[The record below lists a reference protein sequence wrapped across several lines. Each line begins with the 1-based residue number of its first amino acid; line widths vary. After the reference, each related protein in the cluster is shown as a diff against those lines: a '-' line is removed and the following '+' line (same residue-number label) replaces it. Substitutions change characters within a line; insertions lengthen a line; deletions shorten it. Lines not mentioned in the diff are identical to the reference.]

1 MLKRHN
7 IVLNMVLLVLALC
20 VVFFAYMPICSYA
33 EDESGYGEELDWGYA
48 NADKGVKWTQYKDGD
63 VVTLVLELTEDIGQ
77 SSNDDEVKAIR
88 QLLGQDASTS
98 KKSALRRNTTKI
110 VVKEG
115 ITGIGWKALYNDT
128 SDQPTYDSS
137 DGYSVDRDQTG
148 VFQEFNNLTEVVPCS
163 SIKRI
168 GWSAFRKCS
177 KLESFDFTK
186 CTNLEEIMT
195 QAFNP
200 CGLKVA
206 DLSRC
211 SKLKTIRTS
220 AFKDC
225 DQLESVDLPD
235 SLKVIGSTAFN
246 GSGMKSITIPGSV
259 TEIYNKAFLECGSLE
274 TVVFEESDSTETD
287 IYNEAFRK
295 SGVKTVTFS
304 KNVVRIRRQAF
315 EDCVDLERVKFTDAS
330 SLGADLWL
338 EQKAFNNDTK
348 LAEVIDEATKRL
360 AFTKPGAEELFSID
374 YNNNVFANTALLE
387 NIVDLEISVKDK
399 TSDYNGETQTGYGLT
414 DTAHVTATGL
424 VSPDE
429 LTGAGYTPSSG
440 KYKGSYG
447 DGIFNKDQLKVK
459 RNEYFTT
466 VNYNVG
472 TLTPGD
478 LTINAVDLTITV
490 IDQEYTYNGSEQGE
504 DNETYSDGSKVDAQL
519 RGNDAITSIKLDGHE
534 KNFGVYADKIVASDA
549 AIGDNG
555 AATESYNI
563 IYVPGDLMINK
574 ASLTI
579 TAKDQEYPYNGS
591 EQGEDNETYSDGSKV
606 DASGLQGSDSIT
618 SIKLNGQ
625 EKNAGEYTGKIV
637 ASDAAI
643 GTATGNYNISY
654 APGKLTIK
662 QADLT
667 ITMADRTLPY
677 SGQTQYGWART
688 DAGKETVTG
697 LVHNETVTI
706 TYSAS
711 SGKTAGTYTNGAYTE
726 SSLQIKD
733 GDTDVTENYNL
744 TSATAGKLTIEKDE
758 KELKVE
764 SASKDWDYDAGTH
777 TYKVYTV
784 TYGTKKI
791 VGTEGQ
797 TVFTLSTGDKVTVTP
812 TGKGASGVKNVSDS
826 GANSFTWTVENE
838 GSYTKGTDKVG
849 TLTINKAPLTIT
861 TPSGTKVYD
870 GTPIT
875 RPNGTVTGL
884 VNGETATVTGTGSQT
899 AVGSSQNGY
908 KIVWGSAKE
917 ANYEIVSEN
926 LGTLTVTAAPG
937 GGGNDGNAAA
947 PATGGGTITP
957 GTPEG
962 EAIDDEPVPAADTPE
977 EPQVIDDP
985 DVPLADNGGWALV
998 NLLCMLATAVLFVL
1012 MLVRSI
1018 RKRQEGERA
1027 GIIYVIAGLAVAVF
1041 SALIFFMTED
1051 MKLPMIMTDKWTLLM
1066 AVILAVQLA
1075 VAFLFRVRTADED
1088 EEE

>member
-1 MLKRHN
+1 MLKRQN
-7 IVLNMVLLVLALC
+7 MVLNMVILVLALC

-33 EDESGYGEELDWGYA
+33 EDDSGYGTELDWGYA
-48 NADKGVKWTQYKDGD
+48 NADKGVKWTQYQDGN
-63 VVTLVLELTEDIGQ
+63 VVTLVLELTDIGQ
-77 SSNDDEVKAIR
+77 SSNDDAVKAIR

-98 KKSALRRNTTKI
+98 KKSALRGNTTKI

-115 ITGIGWKALYNDT
+115 ITGIGWKAIRNNDN
-128 SDQPTYDSS
+128 DPKYDSS
-137 DGYSVDRDQTG
+137 YYNDNTQNTETD
-148 VFQEFNNLTEVVPCS
+148 VFASFTKLKKVEPCS

-168 GWSAFRKCS
+168 GWSAFRKCD

-200 CGLKVA
+200 CGLKEA

-225 DQLESVDLPD
+225 NQLESVDFPD
-235 SLKVIGSTAFN
+235 SLKEIGSTAFN
-246 GSGMKSITIPGSV
+246 GSGLKSVTIPGSV
-259 TEIYNKAFLECGSLE
+259 TDIYDKAFNNCKSLE
-274 TVVFEESDSTETD
+274 TVVFDESDTTETD
-287 IYNEAFRK
+287 IHNDAFQY
-295 SGVKTVTFS
+295 SGVRTVTFS
-304 KNVVRIRRQAF
+304 KNVVRIRRKAF
-315 EDCVDLERVKFTDAS
+315 ENCLDLETVKFMDAS
-330 SLGADLWL
+330 SLGADFWL
-338 EQKAFNNDTK
+338 EQNAFHNDTK
-348 LAEVIDEATKRL
+348 LAEVIDEKTKRL
-360 AFTKPGAEELFSID
+360 AFTKPAVKDLFSIN

-387 NIVDLEISVKDK
+387 NKVDLGIEVGDK
-399 TSDYNGETQTGYGLT
+399 TSDYNGETQNGYGLT
-414 DTAHVTATGL
+414 DTEHVTATGL
-424 VSPDE
+424 VDPDK

-447 DGIFNKDQLKVK
+447 DGVFNKDQLEVK

-466 VNYNVG
+466 DNYNVG

-504 DNETYSDGSKVDAQL
+504 DNKTYSDGSKVDAQL

-534 KNFGVYADKIVASDA
+534 KNFGVYTDKIIASDA
-549 AIGDNG
+549 AIGENG
-555 AATESYNI
+555 AATDSYNI
-563 IYVPGDLMINK
+563 SYVPGDLTIKK
-574 ASLTI
+574 ANLTI
-579 TAKDQEYPYNGS
+579 TAKDQEYTYNGS
-591 EQGEDNETYSDGSKV
+591 EQGEDNKTYSDGSKV
-606 DASGLQGSDSIT
+606 DVSGLKGSDSIT

-654 APGKLTIK
+654 APGKLTINA
-662 QADLT
+662 ADLT
-667 ITMADRTLPY
+667 ISMADRTLPY

-706 TYSAS
+706 TYSPS

-744 TSATAGKLTIEKDE
+744 KSATAGKLTIEKDE

-812 TGKGASGVKNVSDS
+812 TGKGATGVKNVSDS
-826 GANSFTWTVENE
+826 GANCFTWTVENE

-998 NLLCMLATAVLFVL
+998 NLLCMLGTAGLFAA
-1012 MLVRSI
+1012 MLARFI
-1018 RKRQEGERA
+1018 KKRQEGEYA
-1027 GIIYVIAGLAVAVF
+1027 GTIFVIVGLAVAVF
-1041 SALIFFMTED
+1041 AALIFFMTED

>member
-1 MLKRHN
+1 
-7 IVLNMVLLVLALC
+7 
-20 VVFFAYMPICSYA
+20 
-33 EDESGYGEELDWGYA
+33 
-48 NADKGVKWTQYKDGD
+48 
-63 VVTLVLELTEDIGQ
+63 
-77 SSNDDEVKAIR
+77 
-88 QLLGQDASTS
+88 
-98 KKSALRRNTTKI
+98 
-110 VVKEG
+110 
-115 ITGIGWKALYNDT
+115 
-128 SDQPTYDSS
+128 
-137 DGYSVDRDQTG
+137 
-148 VFQEFNNLTEVVPCS
+148 
-163 SIKRI
+163 
-168 GWSAFRKCS
+168 
-177 KLESFDFTK
+177 
-186 CTNLEEIMT
+186 
-195 QAFNP
+195 
-200 CGLKVA
+200 
-206 DLSRC
+206 
-211 SKLKTIRTS
+211 
-220 AFKDC
+220 
-225 DQLESVDLPD
+225 
-235 SLKVIGSTAFN
+235 
-246 GSGMKSITIPGSV
+246 
-259 TEIYNKAFLECGSLE
+259 
-274 TVVFEESDSTETD
+274 
-287 IYNEAFRK
+287 
-295 SGVKTVTFS
+295 
-304 KNVVRIRRQAF
+304 
-315 EDCVDLERVKFTDAS
+315 
-330 SLGADLWL
+330 
-338 EQKAFNNDTK
+338 
-348 LAEVIDEATKRL
+348 
-360 AFTKPGAEELFSID
+360 
-374 YNNNVFANTALLE
+374 
-387 NIVDLEISVKDK
+387 
-399 TSDYNGETQTGYGLT
+399 
-414 DTAHVTATGL
+414 
-424 VSPDE
+424 
-429 LTGAGYTPSSG
+429 
-440 KYKGSYG
+440 
-447 DGIFNKDQLKVK
+447 
-459 RNEYFTT
+459 
-466 VNYNVG
+466 
-472 TLTPGD
+472 
-478 LTINAVDLTITV
+478 
-490 IDQEYTYNGSEQGE
+490 
-504 DNETYSDGSKVDAQL
+504 
-519 RGNDAITSIKLDGHE
+519 
-534 KNFGVYADKIVASDA
+534 
-549 AIGDNG
+549 
-555 AATESYNI
+555 
-563 IYVPGDLMINK
+563 
-574 ASLTI
+574 
-579 TAKDQEYPYNGS
+579 
-591 EQGEDNETYSDGSKV
+591 
-606 DASGLQGSDSIT
+606 
-618 SIKLNGQ
+618 
-625 EKNAGEYTGKIV
+625 
-637 ASDAAI
+637 
-643 GTATGNYNISY
+643 
-654 APGKLTIK
+654 
-662 QADLT
+662 
-667 ITMADRTLPY
+667 MADRTLPY

-706 TYSAS
+706 TYSPS

-998 NLLCMLATAVLFVL
+998 NLLCMLGTAGLFAA
-1012 MLVRSI
+1012 MLARFI
-1018 RKRQEGERA
+1018 KKRQEGEYA
-1027 GIIYVIAGLAVAVF
+1027 GTIFVIVGLAVAVF
-1041 SALIFFMTED
+1041 AALIFFMTED
-1051 MKLPMIMTDKWTLLM
+1051 MKLPMIMTDRWTLLM